1 MLQKPRTVTKT
12 EMIEKSVPVER
23 EVMVE
28 QPYTEHVE
36 VRAPLSLPASAPGS
50 AIGMCS
56 SALSWAT
63 FGSIRPIDDAAAI

>member
-1 MLQKPRTVTKT
+1 MTKT

-36 VRAPLSLPASAPGS
+36 VRAPLRSPVNVPGACIPATSHT
-50 AIGMCS
+50 
-56 SALSWAT
+56 T
-63 FGSIRPIDDAAAI
+63 FGSTCPVGVVAVSP